1 MSDPSSDA
9 DDSDDALP
17 VPARPE
23 PTESEATKPDVG
35 HETSLT
41 AISISQITRQVQLFV
56 PSMIQVIGDVAD
68 RHPDIAHKIV
78 DDIIDKGQHRQEIER
93 VVVRG
98 NDRRADRGQL
108 LAWIF
113 AVLALFCGFV
123 LIMTDRSSYGIAVIV
138 TAVAP
143 LVGVNLIGRYVAQR
157 ERRRK
162 MTLPV
167 IQDVDEEPPEP
178 DEGD

>member
-1 MSDPSSDA
+1 MNEPRSDDPVEALPAPVTPDPSESA
-9 DDSDDALP
+9 A
-17 VPARPE
+17 ANPE
-23 PTESEATKPDVG
+23 VG
-35 HETSLT
+35 QETSLT
-41 AISISQITRQVQLFV
+41 AISISQSIRQVQLFV
-56 PSMIQVIGDVAD
+56 PSMIQIIGDVAD

-108 LAWIF
+108 LAWVF
-113 AVLALFCGFV
+113 AVLALTCGFV
-123 LIMTDRSSYGIAVIV
+123 LIMTDRSSYGIAVVV

-157 ERRRK
+157 ERRKK
-162 MTLPV
+162 MTLPA
-167 IQDVDEEPPEP
+167 IQDADVPPES
-178 DEGD
+178 DVSD

>member
-1 MSDPSSDA
+1 MNEPRSVA
-9 DDSDDALP
+9 DDPVEALP
-17 VPARPE
+17 MPVTPE
-23 PTESEATKPDVG
+23 PSESAAANPKGEN
-35 HETSLT
+35 ETSLT
-41 AISISQITRQVQLFV
+41 AISISQSIRQVQLFV

-98 NDRRADRGQL
+98 NDRR
-108 LAWIF
+108 
-113 AVLALFCGFV
+113 
-123 LIMTDRSSYGIAVIV
+123 TDRSSYGIAVIA

-157 ERRRK
+157 ERRQK
-162 MTLPV
+162 MTLPAV
-167 IQDVDEEPPEP
+167 QDADVPPES
-178 DEGD
+178 GDSD

>member
-1 MSDPSSDA
+1 M
-9 DDSDDALP
+9 
-17 VPARPE
+17 
-23 PTESEATKPDVG
+23 
-35 HETSLT
+35 
-41 AISISQITRQVQLFV
+41 QLFV

-98 NDRRADRGQL
+98 NDRR
-108 LAWIF
+108 
-113 AVLALFCGFV
+113 
-123 LIMTDRSSYGIAVIV
+123 TDRSSYGIAVIA

-157 ERRRK
+157 ERRQK
-162 MTLPV
+162 MTLPA
-167 IQDVDEEPPEP
+167 IQDADVPPES
-178 DEGD
+178 GDSD